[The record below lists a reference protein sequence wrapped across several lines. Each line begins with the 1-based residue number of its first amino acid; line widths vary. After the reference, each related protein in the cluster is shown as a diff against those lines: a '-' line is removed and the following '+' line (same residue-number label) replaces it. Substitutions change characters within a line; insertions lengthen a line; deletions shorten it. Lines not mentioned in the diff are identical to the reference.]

1 MVCNEGGG
9 MAIELYNDGLH
20 KCFSYEDLVGHR
32 GVQSNQFL
40 VVDDGHAAL
49 IDPGGDLSYAGLY
62 ESLGHEVMV
71 KDLDYVVASHQ
82 DPDIVSSLSH
92 WIAGTQCKIVVPKV
106 WDRFIPHLCRGA
118 KVKEMEERLVSIPDE
133 GGALEIGNSV
143 LVAIPAHYL
152 HSEGNFQF
160 YDPTSKILFSGDLAA
175 SFVEPEHLA
184 DPVTDFATHIPS
196 MIGFHQRFMGSNKI
210 LRLWVNMVRELE
222 LDWIVPQ
229 HGRPFR
235 GREVID
241 ELLSWLTELECGIDL
256 MTQEHYR
263 LPKRRRDWV

>member
-1 MVCNEGGG
+1 
-9 MAIELYNDGLH
+9 MAIELYNDGNH
-20 KCFSYEDLVGHR
+20 KCFSYEDLVGSR

-40 VVDDGHAAL
+40 VVDNGHAAL

-62 ESLGHEVMV
+62 ESLGHEVLV

-92 WIAGTQCKIVVPKV
+92 WVAGTDCRIVVPKV
-106 WDRFIPHLCRGA
+106 WERFIPHLCRSA

-133 GGALEIGNSV
+133 GQALEIGDSV

-175 SFVEPEHLA
+175 SFGEGDEVHE
-184 DPVTDFATHIPS
+184 PVTDVAAHIPS

-210 LRLWVNMVRELE
+210 LRLWVNMVRELD

-235 GREVID
+235 GPKVID
-241 ELLSWLTELECGIDL
+241 ELLNWLSELECGIDL
-256 MTQEHYR
+256 VTQENYR
-263 LPKRRRDWV
+263 LPMRRNAWM